1 MSAAEDDPK
10 KRRFGRAR
18 RVGRSVIITPR
29 QAMGWDAVKDGSGY
43 ISALWHLLRSR
54 RPIAPGLSL
63 GRGGTIDLVGTA
75 VLHGVKADALEALLR
90 EQQTR
95 TYHRAMG
102 ALVFDA
108 VLMFVWLTEML
119 VFHWNGSRLLAAL
132 EFMPF
137 WAFLALVG
145 FRNAWLNWQ
154 LRNRRIGSAREFLM
168 QSDTL
173 LPRLP

>member
-1 MSAAEDDPK
+1 MSAAENDPK

-18 RVGRSVIITPR
+18 RVGRSVMITPR
-29 QAMGWDAVKDGSGY
+29 QALGWDAVKNGAGY
-43 ISALWHLLRSR
+43 ISALWRLLGSR

-63 GRGGTIDLVGTA
+63 GRGGVIDLAGTA
-75 VLHGVKADALEALLR
+75 TIHGVNVGALDALLR
-90 EQQTR
+90 EQQTK

-102 ALVFDA
+102 ALWFDG
-108 VLMFVWLTEML
+108 VLMVLWLTEML

-132 EFMPF
+132 EFVPF

-145 FRNAWLNWQ
+145 FRNAWMNWQ
-154 LRNRRIGSAREFLM
+154 LRNRRIGSAWEFLM